1 MPESVRSNRTNL
13 GRKEG
18 ATGAEEKEILMPFS
32 IDNRQSAALMIPET
46 PVYFLEHLVHGTF
59 SCYFFLK

>member
-32 IDNRQSAALMIPET
+32 IDNRQSAALMIP
-46 PVYFLEHLVHGTF
+46 
-59 SCYFFLK
+59 